1 MPSGSSPALLLPSF
15 LHGTFMSV
23 ARKAAREGQRC
34 GGQYRKDGTFPAP
47 RELLEVPPG
56 ELVITHE
63 VIDFQHER
71 PAWRLYQ
78 VSRAM
83 SGLCEALDWQNSFQ
97 VADEYEAFC
106 RETAWGALY
115 FTVAQTAPLSAERMA
130 LRLQALLRFWEPLQ
144 SARYLFKRLGAVL
157 TLEELMLA
165 SSDWAVNAWCPVD
178 EGSVRSRFELAAARM
193 ARATKEDCIDAILR
207 EMPRALAN
215 ARNLKHRNVLADPSF
230 LRERLERLSPEAFE
244 RVSGA
249 CTPDLLGQ
257 LYAWDHELGKQ

>member
-1 MPSGSSPALLLPSF
+1 
-15 LHGTFMSV
+15 
-23 ARKAAREGQRC
+23 
-34 GGQYRKDGTFPAP
+34 
-47 RELLEVPPG
+47 
-56 ELVITHE
+56 
-63 VIDFQHER
+63 
-71 PAWRLYQ
+71 
-78 VSRAM
+78 
-83 SGLCEALDWQNSFQ
+83 
-97 VADEYEAFC
+97 
-106 RETAWGALY
+106 
-115 FTVAQTAPLSAERMA
+115 
-130 LRLQALLRFWEPLQ
+130 
-144 SARYLFKRLGAVL
+144 
-157 TLEELMLA
+157 
-165 SSDWAVNAWCPVD
+165 VD